1 MAQFF
6 IHRPIFAWV
15 IALVIM
21 LAGILTLTKMP
32 IAQYPTIA
40 PPTVTISATYPGA
53 SASTVENTVT
63 QIIEQQMNGLD
74 GLRYISS
81 NSAGNGQASIQLN
94 FEQGVDPDIAQVQVQ
109 NKLQSATALLPEDVQ
124 RQGVKVTKSGASFLQ
139 VLAFYS
145 ESDSLSADDIKDYV
159 NSNISEP
166 LSRVAGVGEVQVFGG
181 SYAMRIWLDPAKLTS
196 LGITPSDVAAAIRAQ
211 NSQVAVGQLGGAPS
225 IEGQVLNATVNA
237 QSMLTT
243 PEQFKNIFLRN
254 TSDGAQ
260 VRLGDVARV
269 ELGADTYQFDSK
281 FNGKPAGGVAI
292 KLATGANAL
301 DTSEAVEA
309 RMVELR
315 KNYPT
320 GMKDKLAFDTTPF
333 IKISIESVV
342 HTLIEAIILVF
353 FVMFLFLQNWR
364 ATIIPTMAVPVVVLG
379 TFAIINIF
387 GFSINTLTMFAMVLA
402 IGLLVDDAIVV
413 VENVERVMQ
422 EDHLDPVAA
431 TELSMKQ
438 ITGALIGMTSVL
450 TAVFVPMSF
459 FGGTTGVIYRQFS
472 ITLVTAMVLSLVVA
486 VTFTPALCATIL
498 KQHNPNKKPS
508 NNIFARFF
516 RWFNAAFDRTA
527 EKYQTG
533 VNFMTHHK
541 LFSGIVYAAVIG
553 VLVVLFKMLPSSFLP
568 EEDQG
573 VVMTLVQLPPNAT
586 LDRTDKV
593 INTMTHYFMEN
604 EKASVESV
612 FSVSGFSFT
621 GIGQNAGLAFVKLKD
636 WEKRTTPEQQIGSLI
651 QRGMALNMIA
661 KDASYVMPL
670 QLPAMPELG
679 VTAGFNFQLKAS
691 AGQSHEQLLAA
702 RNTIL
707 GLAAQDKRLAGV
719 RPNGQED
726 TPQYQINIDQAQAG
740 AMGVSI
746 ADINSTMSMAWGG
759 SYINDFIDRGRVKKV
774 YVQGEAHARMMPEDL
789 NKWYV
794 RNNKGEM
801 IPFSSFATGTWTY
814 GSPRLERYNG
824 IASMNI
830 QGSPAPG
837 TSSGDAMLAMEE
849 IVAKLPSMG
858 LQGFD
863 YEWTGLSLEERES
876 GSQAPFLYALS
887 LLIVFLCLAALY
899 ESWSVPFSILLV
911 VPLGVVGAIILTM
924 FGHTGLFGGITLF
937 GRTYFAPDANLSNN
951 IYFQVA
957 LIAVIGLSAKNAI
970 LIVEFAKEL
979 QEKGES
985 LFDATLHAAK
995 MRLRPIIMTTLAF
1008 GFGVLPLALSSG
1020 AGAGS
1025 QHSVGYGVLGGVIT
1039 STLLGIFFIP
1049 VFFVWVRSIFKYKP
1063 KNQNLQEHKS

>member
-53 SASTVENTVT
+53 SAETVENTVT

-81 NSAGNGQASIQLN
+81 NSAGNGSSSISLN

-124 RQGVKVTKSGASFLQ
+124 RQGVRVTKSGASFLQ

-145 ESDSLSADDIKDYV
+145 PDGSMTADDIKDYV

-181 SYAMRIWLDPAKLTS
+181 SYAMRIWLDPAKMAS
-196 LGITPSDVAAAIRAQ
+196 LQVTPSDIATAIRTQ
-211 NSQVAVGQLGGAPS
+211 NAQVAVGQLGGAPAV
-225 IEGQVLNATVNA
+225 EGQVLNATVTA
-237 QSMLTT
+237 QSLLQT
-243 PEQFKNIFLRN
+243 PEQFSNIFLKN
-254 TSDGAQ
+254 TTSGAQ

-269 ELGADTYQFDSK
+269 ELGADNYQFDSK

-301 DTSEAVEA
+301 DTAQAVEE
-309 RMVELR
+309 RLEQLR
-315 KNYPT
+315 PNYPQ
-320 GMKDKLAFDTTPF
+320 GMVDQLAFDTTPF
-333 IKISIESVV
+333 IELSIKSVV
-342 HTLIEAIILVF
+342 KTLIEAIILVF
-353 FVMFLFLQNWR
+353 LVMFLFLQNWR

-379 TFAIINIF
+379 TFAVINVF

-413 VENVERVMQ
+413 VENVERVMV
-422 EDHLDPVAA
+422 EEHLDPVSA
-431 TELSMKQ
+431 TEKSMKQ
-438 ITGALIGMTSVL
+438 ISGALIGITSVL
-450 TAVFVPMSF
+450 SAVFVPMAF

-472 ITLVTAMVLSLVVA
+472 ITLVTAMVLSLIVA
-486 VTFTPALCATIL
+486 LTFTPALCATLL
-498 KQHNPNKKPS
+498 KQHDPNKPQS
-508 NNIFARFF
+508 NGIFARFF
-516 RWFNAAFDRTA
+516 RWFNSSFDKVSV
-527 EKYQTG
+527 KYQGG
-533 VNFMTHHK
+533 VNRMTHSK
-541 LFSGIVYAAVIG
+541 IFSGVVYA
-553 VLVVLFKMLPSSFLP
+553 VVLGIIVLLFQKLPSSFLP
-568 EEDQG
+568 DEDQG

-586 LDRTDKV
+586 LERTDKV
-593 INTMTHYFMEN
+593 VSTMTNYFLEN
-604 EKASVESV
+604 EKEHVESV
-612 FSVSGFSFT
+612 FSVAGFSFT
-621 GIGQNAGLAFVKLKD
+621 GVGQNAGLAFIKLKD
-636 WEKRTTPEQQIGSLI
+636 WSERNSPEAQVGAII
-651 QRGMALNMIA
+651 QRGMALNMIV
-661 KDASYVMPL
+661 KDASYIMPL

-679 VTAGFNFQLKAS
+679 VSAGFNLQLKAAS
-691 AGQSHEQLLAA
+691 GQSHDQLLAA

-707 GLAAQDKRLAGV
+707 GLAAQDSRLAGV

-726 TPQYQINIDQAQAG
+726 TPQYRVIVDHAQAG
-740 AMGVSI
+740 ALGVSV
-746 ADINSTMSMAWGG
+746 AEINSTMGIAWGG

-774 YVQGEAHARMMPEDL
+774 YVQGEAGSRMMPEDL
-789 NKWYV
+789 DQWYV
-794 RNNKGEM
+794 RNNRGEM
-801 IPFSSFATGTWTY
+801 VPFSAFATGEWTY

-824 IASMNI
+824 VSSMNI
-830 QGSPAPG
+830 QGTPAPG
-837 TSSGDAMLAMEE
+837 ISSGDAMVAMEE
-849 IVAKLPSMG
+849 IVAKLPEMG
-858 LQGFD
+858 FQGFD

-876 GSQAPFLYALS
+876 GAQAPFLYALS

-899 ESWSVPFSILLV
+899 ESWSIPFSVLLV
-911 VPLGVVGAIILTM
+911 VPLGIVGALLLT
-924 FGHTGLFGGITLF
+924 FGGMVLLQN
-937 GRTYFAPDANLSNN
+937 PNLSNN

-957 LIAVIGLSAKNAI
+957 IIAVIGLSAKNAI

-979 QEKGES
+979 QEQGEE
-985 LFDATLHAAK
+985 LFEATLHAAK

-1008 GFGVLPLALSSG
+1008 GFGVLPLALASG

-1025 QHSVGYGVLGGVIT
+1025 QHSVGYGVLGGVIS

-1049 VFFVWVRSIFKYKP
+1049 VFYVWIRSVFKYKP
-1063 KNQNLQEHKS
+1063 KQQNQEYKS

>member
-21 LAGILTLTKMP
+21 LAGILTISKMP

-53 SASTVENTVT
+53 SAATVENTVT

-81 NSAGNGQASIQLN
+81 NSAGNGQASIALN

-109 NKLQSATALLPEDVQ
+109 NKLQSATALLPDDVQ
-124 RQGVKVTKSGASFLQ
+124 RQGVRVTKSGASFLQ

-145 ESDSLSADDIKDYV
+145 PDGSLTADDIKDYV

-181 SYAMRIWLDPAKLTS
+181 SYAMRIWLDPAKMAS
-196 LGITPSDVAAAIRAQ
+196 LQVTPSDVAQAIRTQ
-211 NSQVAVGQLGGAPS
+211 NAQVAVGQLGGAPQ

-237 QSMLTT
+237 QSLLQT
-243 PEQFKNIFLRN
+243 PEQFENIFLKN
-254 TSDGAQ
+254 TTSGAQ

-269 ELGADTYQFDSK
+269 ELGADNYQFDSK

-301 DTSEAVEA
+301 DTAEAVEE
-309 RMVELR
+309 RLKQLR
-315 KNYPT
+315 PNYPQ
-320 GMKDKLAFDTTPF
+320 GMVDTLAFDTTPF
-333 IKISIESVV
+333 IQLSIESVV
-342 HTLIEAIILVF
+342 HTLIEAVILVF
-353 FVMFLFLQNWR
+353 IVMFLFLQNWR

-379 TFAIINIF
+379 TFAVINVF

-413 VENVERVMQ
+413 VENVERVMA
-422 EDHLDPVAA
+422 EEHLDPVSA
-431 TELSMKQ
+431 TEKSMKQ
-438 ITGALIGMTSVL
+438 ISGALIGITSVL
-450 TAVFVPMSF
+450 SAVFVPMAF
-459 FGGTTGVIYRQFS
+459 FGGSTGVIYRQFS

-486 VTFTPALCATIL
+486 LTFTPALCATIL
-498 KQHNPNKKPS
+498 KQHDPNKPQS
-508 NNIFARFF
+508 NNPAARFF
-516 RWFNAAFDRTA
+516 RWFNHSFDRVSV
-527 EKYQTG
+527 KYQGG
-533 VNFMTHHK
+533 VNRMTHHK
-541 LFSGIVYAAVIG
+541 IFSGIIYAVVIG
-553 VLVVLFKMLPSSFLP
+553 IIVLIFQKLPSSFLP
-568 EEDQG
+568 DEDQG

-586 LDRTDKV
+586 LERTDKV
-593 INTMTHYFMEN
+593 INTMTGYFLEN
-604 EKASVESV
+604 EKDHVQSV
-612 FSVSGFSFT
+612 FSVAGFSFT
-621 GIGQNAGLAFVKLKD
+621 GVGQNAGLAFIKLKD
-636 WEKRTTPEQQIGSLI
+636 WSERTTPESQVGAII
-651 QRGMALNMIA
+651 QRGMALNMIV
-661 KDASYVMPL
+661 KDASYIMPL

-679 VTAGFNFQLKAS
+679 VSAGFNMQLKAAS
-691 AGQSHEQLLAA
+691 GQSHEQLLAA
-702 RNTIL
+702 RNTVL

-726 TPQYQINIDQAQAG
+726 NPQYRVIVDHAQAG
-740 AMGVSI
+740 ALGVSI
-746 ADINSTMSMAWGG
+746 SEINSTMSMAWGG
-759 SYINDFIDRGRVKKV
+759 SYINDFLDRGRVKKV
-774 YVQGEAHARMMPEDL
+774 YVQGEASSRMMPEDL
-789 NKWYV
+789 NQWYV
-794 RNNKGEM
+794 RNNRGEM
-801 IPFSSFATGTWTY
+801 VPFSAFATGEWTY

-824 IASMNI
+824 VSAMNI
-830 QGSPAPG
+830 QGTPAPG
-837 TSSGDAMLAMEE
+837 VSSGDAMRAMEE
-849 IVAKLPSMG
+849 IIAKLPEMG
-858 LQGFD
+858 MQGFD

-876 GSQAPFLYALS
+876 GAQAPFLYALS

-899 ESWSVPFSILLV
+899 ESWSIPFSVLLV
-911 VPLGVVGAIILTM
+911 VPLGIVGALLLT
-924 FGHTGLFGGITLF
+924 FGGMILF
-937 GRTYFAPDANLSNN
+937 KDPNLSNN

-957 LIAVIGLSAKNAI
+957 IIAVIGLSAKNAI

-979 QEKGES
+979 QEQGEE

-1008 GFGVLPLALSSG
+1008 GFGVLPLALASG

-1025 QHSVGYGVLGGVIT
+1025 QHSVGYGVLGGVIS

-1049 VFFVWVRSIFKYKP
+1049 VFYVWIRSIFKYKP
-1063 KNQNLQEHKS
+1063 KQQNKQEQTS

>member
-1 MAQFF
+1 MAKFF

-21 LAGILTLTKMP
+21 LAGILTISKMP

-53 SASTVENTVT
+53 SAATVENTVT

-81 NSAGNGQASIQLN
+81 NSDGNGQASIALN

-109 NKLQSATALLPEDVQ
+109 NKLQSATALLPDDVQ
-124 RQGVKVTKSGASFLQ
+124 RQGVRVTKSGASFLQ

-145 ESDSLSADDIKDYV
+145 PDGSLTADDIKDYV

-181 SYAMRIWLDPAKLTS
+181 SYAMRIWLDPAKMAS
-196 LGITPSDVAAAIRAQ
+196 LQVTPSDVAQAIRTQ
-211 NSQVAVGQLGGAPS
+211 NAQVAVGQLGGAPQ

-237 QSMLTT
+237 QSLLQT
-243 PEQFKNIFLRN
+243 PEQFENIFLKN
-254 TSDGAQ
+254 TTSGAQ

-269 ELGADTYQFDSK
+269 ELGADNYQFDSK

-301 DTSEAVEA
+301 DTAEAVEE
-309 RMVELR
+309 RLKQLR
-315 KNYPT
+315 PNYPQ
-320 GMKDKLAFDTTPF
+320 GMVDTLAFDTTPF
-333 IKISIESVV
+333 IQLSIESVV
-342 HTLIEAIILVF
+342 HTLIEAVILVF
-353 FVMFLFLQNWR
+353 IVMFLFLQNWR

-413 VENVERVMQ
+413 VENVERVMA
-422 EDHLDPVAA
+422 EEHLDPVSA
-431 TELSMKQ
+431 TEKSMKQ
-438 ITGALIGMTSVL
+438 ISGALIGITSVL
-450 TAVFVPMSF
+450 SAVFVPMAF
-459 FGGTTGVIYRQFS
+459 FGGSTGVIYRQFS

-486 VTFTPALCATIL
+486 LTFTPALCATIL
-498 KQHNPNKKPS
+498 KQHDPNKPQS
-508 NNIFARFF
+508 NNPAARFF
-516 RWFNAAFDRTA
+516 RWFNHSFDHVSV
-527 EKYQTG
+527 KYQGG
-533 VNFMTHHK
+533 VNRMTHHK
-541 LFSGIVYAAVIG
+541 IFSGIIYAVVIG
-553 VLVVLFKMLPSSFLP
+553 IIVLIFQKLPSSFLP
-568 EEDQG
+568 DEDQG

-586 LDRTDKV
+586 LERTDKV
-593 INTMTHYFMEN
+593 INTMTGYFLEN
-604 EKASVESV
+604 EKDHVQSV
-612 FSVSGFSFT
+612 FSVAGFSFT
-621 GIGQNAGLAFVKLKD
+621 GVGQNAGLAFIKLKD
-636 WEKRTTPEQQIGSLI
+636 WSERTTPESQVGAII
-651 QRGMALNMIA
+651 QRGMALNMIV
-661 KDASYVMPL
+661 KDASYIMPL

-679 VTAGFNFQLKAS
+679 VSAGFNMQLKAAS
-691 AGQSHEQLLAA
+691 GQSHEQLLAA
-702 RNTIL
+702 RNTVL

-726 TPQYQINIDQAQAG
+726 NPQYRVIVDHAQAG
-740 AMGVSI
+740 ALGVSI
-746 ADINSTMSMAWGG
+746 SEINSTMSMAWGG
-759 SYINDFIDRGRVKKV
+759 SYINDFLDRGRVKKV
-774 YVQGEAHARMMPEDL
+774 YVQGEASSRMMPEDL
-789 NKWYV
+789 NQWYV
-794 RNNKGEM
+794 RNNRGEM
-801 IPFSSFATGTWTY
+801 VPFSAFATGEWTY

-824 IASMNI
+824 VSAMNI
-830 QGSPAPG
+830 QGTPAPG
-837 TSSGDAMLAMEE
+837 VSSGDAMRAMEE
-849 IVAKLPSMG
+849 IIAKLPEMG
-858 LQGFD
+858 MQGFD

-876 GSQAPFLYALS
+876 GAQAPFLYALS

-899 ESWSVPFSILLV
+899 ESWSIPFSVLLV
-911 VPLGVVGAIILTM
+911 VPLGIVGALLLT
-924 FGHTGLFGGITLF
+924 FGGMILF
-937 GRTYFAPDANLSNN
+937 KDPNLSNN

-957 LIAVIGLSAKNAI
+957 IIAVIGLSAKNAI

-979 QEKGES
+979 QEQGEE

-1008 GFGVLPLALSSG
+1008 GFGVLPLALASG

-1025 QHSVGYGVLGGVIT
+1025 QHSVGYGVLGGVIS

-1049 VFFVWVRSIFKYKP
+1049 VFYVWIRSIFKYKP
-1063 KNQNLQEHKS
+1063 KQQNQEYKS

>member
-53 SASTVENTVT
+53 SAETVENTVT

-81 NSAGNGQASIQLN
+81 NSAGNGSSSISLN

-124 RQGVKVTKSGASFLQ
+124 RQGVRVTKSGASFLQ

-145 ESDSLSADDIKDYV
+145 PDGSMTADDIKDYV

-181 SYAMRIWLDPAKLTS
+181 SYAMRIWLDPAKMAS
-196 LGITPSDVAAAIRAQ
+196 LQVTPSDIATAIRTQ
-211 NSQVAVGQLGGAPS
+211 NAQVAVGQLGGAPAV
-225 IEGQVLNATVNA
+225 EGQVLNATVTA
-237 QSMLTT
+237 QSLLQT
-243 PEQFKNIFLRN
+243 PEQFSNIFLKN
-254 TSDGAQ
+254 TTSGAQ

-269 ELGADTYQFDSK
+269 ELGADNYQFDSK

-301 DTSEAVEA
+301 DTAQAVEE
-309 RMVELR
+309 RLEQLR
-315 KNYPT
+315 PNYPQ
-320 GMKDKLAFDTTPF
+320 GMVDQLAFDTTPF
-333 IKISIESVV
+333 IELSIKSVV
-342 HTLIEAIILVF
+342 KTLIEAIILVF
-353 FVMFLFLQNWR
+353 LVMFLFLQNWR

-379 TFAIINIF
+379 TFAVINVF

-413 VENVERVMQ
+413 VENVERVMV
-422 EDHLDPVAA
+422 EEHLDPVSA
-431 TELSMKQ
+431 TEKSMKQ
-438 ITGALIGMTSVL
+438 ISGALIGITSVL
-450 TAVFVPMSF
+450 SAVFVPMAF

-472 ITLVTAMVLSLVVA
+472 ITLVTAMVLSLIVA
-486 VTFTPALCATIL
+486 LTFTPALCATLL
-498 KQHNPNKKPS
+498 KQHDPNKPQS
-508 NNIFARFF
+508 NGIFARFF
-516 RWFNAAFDRTA
+516 RWFNSSFDKVSV
-527 EKYQTG
+527 KYQGG
-533 VNFMTHHK
+533 VNRMTHSK
-541 LFSGIVYAAVIG
+541 IFSGVVYA
-553 VLVVLFKMLPSSFLP
+553 VVLGIIVLLFQKLPSSFLP
-568 EEDQG
+568 DEDQG

-586 LDRTDKV
+586 LERTDKV
-593 INTMTHYFMEN
+593 VSTMTNYFLEN
-604 EKASVESV
+604 EKEHVESV
-612 FSVSGFSFT
+612 FSVAGFSFT
-621 GIGQNAGLAFVKLKD
+621 GVGQNAGLAFIKLKD
-636 WEKRTTPEQQIGSLI
+636 WSERHSPESQIGAII
-651 QRGMALNMIA
+651 QRGMALNMIV
-661 KDASYVMPL
+661 KDASYIMPL

-679 VTAGFNFQLKAS
+679 VSAGFNLQLKAAS
-691 AGQSHEQLLAA
+691 GQSHDQLLAA

-707 GLAAQDKRLAGV
+707 GLAAQDSRLAGV

-726 TPQYQINIDQAQAG
+726 TPQYRVIVDHAQAG
-740 AMGVSI
+740 ALGVSV
-746 ADINSTMSMAWGG
+746 AEINSTMGIAWGG

-774 YVQGEAHARMMPEDL
+774 YVQGEAGSRMMPEDL
-789 NKWYV
+789 DQWDV
-794 RNNKGEM
+794 RNNRGEM
-801 IPFSSFATGTWTY
+801 VPFSAFATGEWTY

-824 IASMNI
+824 VSSMNI
-830 QGSPAPG
+830 QGTPAPG
-837 TSSGDAMLAMEE
+837 ISSGDAMVAMEE
-849 IVAKLPSMG
+849 IVAKLPEMG

-863 YEWTGLSLEERES
+863 FEWTGLSLEERES
-876 GSQAPFLYALS
+876 GAQAPFLYALS

-899 ESWSVPFSILLV
+899 ESWSIPFSVLLV
-911 VPLGVVGAIILTM
+911 VPLGIVGALLLT
-924 FGHTGLFGGITLF
+924 FGGMVLLQN
-937 GRTYFAPDANLSNN
+937 PNLSNN

-957 LIAVIGLSAKNAI
+957 IIAVIGLSAKNAI

-979 QEKGES
+979 QEQGEE
-985 LFDATLHAAK
+985 LFEATLHAAK

-1008 GFGVLPLALSSG
+1008 GFGVLPLALASG

-1025 QHSVGYGVLGGVIT
+1025 QHSVGYGVLGGVIS

-1049 VFFVWVRSIFKYKP
+1049 VFYVWIRSVFKYKP
-1063 KNQNLQEHKS
+1063 KQQNQEYKS

>member
-1 MAQFF
+1 MAKFF

-21 LAGILTLTKMP
+21 LAGILTISKMP

-53 SASTVENTVT
+53 SAATVENTVT

-81 NSAGNGQASIQLN
+81 NSAGNGQASIALN

-109 NKLQSATALLPEDVQ
+109 NKLQSATALLPDDVQ
-124 RQGVKVTKSGASFLQ
+124 RQGVRVTKSGASFLQ

-145 ESDSLSADDIKDYV
+145 PDGSLTADDIKDYV

-181 SYAMRIWLDPAKLTS
+181 SYAMRIWLDPAKMAS
-196 LGITPSDVAAAIRAQ
+196 LQVTPSDVAQAIRTQ
-211 NSQVAVGQLGGAPS
+211 NAQVAVGQLGGAPQ

-237 QSMLTT
+237 QSLLQT
-243 PEQFKNIFLRN
+243 PEQFENIFLKN
-254 TSDGAQ
+254 TTSGAQ

-269 ELGADTYQFDSK
+269 ELGADNYQFDSK

-301 DTSEAVEA
+301 DTAEAVEE
-309 RMVELR
+309 RLKQLR
-315 KNYPT
+315 PNYPQ
-320 GMKDKLAFDTTPF
+320 GMVDTLAFDTTPF
-333 IKISIESVV
+333 IQLSIESVV
-342 HTLIEAIILVF
+342 HTLIEAVILVF
-353 FVMFLFLQNWR
+353 IVMFLFLQNWR

-413 VENVERVMQ
+413 VENVERVMA
-422 EDHLDPVAA
+422 EEHLDPVSA
-431 TELSMKQ
+431 TEKSMKQ
-438 ITGALIGMTSVL
+438 ISGALIGITSVL
-450 TAVFVPMSF
+450 SAVFVPMAF
-459 FGGTTGVIYRQFS
+459 FGGSTGVIYRQFS

-486 VTFTPALCATIL
+486 LTFTPALCATIL
-498 KQHNPNKKPS
+498 KQHDPNKPQS
-508 NNIFARFF
+508 NNPAARFF
-516 RWFNAAFDRTA
+516 RWFNHSFDRVSV
-527 EKYQTG
+527 KYQGG
-533 VNFMTHHK
+533 VNRMTHHK
-541 LFSGIVYAAVIG
+541 IFSGIIYAVVIG
-553 VLVVLFKMLPSSFLP
+553 IIVLIFQKLPSSFLP
-568 EEDQG
+568 DEDQG

-586 LDRTDKV
+586 LERTDKV
-593 INTMTHYFMEN
+593 INTMTGYFLEN
-604 EKASVESV
+604 EKDHVQSV
-612 FSVSGFSFT
+612 FSVAGFSFT
-621 GIGQNAGLAFVKLKD
+621 GVGQNAGLAFIKLKD
-636 WEKRTTPEQQIGSLI
+636 WSERTTPESQVGAII
-651 QRGMALNMIA
+651 QRGMALNMIV
-661 KDASYVMPL
+661 KDASYIMPL

-679 VTAGFNFQLKAS
+679 VSAGFNMQLKAAS
-691 AGQSHEQLLAA
+691 GQSHEQLLAA
-702 RNTIL
+702 RNTVL

-726 TPQYQINIDQAQAG
+726 NPQYRVIVDHAQAG
-740 AMGVSI
+740 ALGVSI
-746 ADINSTMSMAWGG
+746 SEINSTMSMAWGG
-759 SYINDFIDRGRVKKV
+759 SYINDFLDRGRVKKV
-774 YVQGEAHARMMPEDL
+774 YVQGEASSRMMPEDL
-789 NKWYV
+789 NQWYV
-794 RNNKGEM
+794 RNNRGEM
-801 IPFSSFATGTWTY
+801 VPFSAFATGEWTY

-824 IASMNI
+824 VSAMNI
-830 QGSPAPG
+830 QGTPAPG
-837 TSSGDAMLAMEE
+837 VSSGDAMRAMEE
-849 IVAKLPSMG
+849 IIAKLPEMG
-858 LQGFD
+858 MQGFD

-876 GSQAPFLYALS
+876 GAQAPFLYALS

-899 ESWSVPFSILLV
+899 ESWSIPFSVLLV
-911 VPLGVVGAIILTM
+911 VPLGIVGALLLT
-924 FGHTGLFGGITLF
+924 FGGMILF
-937 GRTYFAPDANLSNN
+937 KDPNLSNN

-957 LIAVIGLSAKNAI
+957 IIAVIGLSAKNAI

-979 QEKGES
+979 QEQGEE

-1008 GFGVLPLALSSG
+1008 GFGVLPLALASG

-1025 QHSVGYGVLGGVIT
+1025 QHSVGYGVLGGVIS

-1049 VFFVWVRSIFKYKP
+1049 VFYVWIRTVFKYKP
-1063 KNQNLQEHKS
+1063 KQQNKQEQTS

>member
-21 LAGILTLTKMP
+21 LAGILTISKMP

-53 SASTVENTVT
+53 SAATVENTVT

-81 NSAGNGQASIQLN
+81 NSAGNGQASIALN

-109 NKLQSATALLPEDVQ
+109 NKLQSATALLPDDVQ
-124 RQGVKVTKSGASFLQ
+124 RQGVRVTKSGASFLQ

-145 ESDSLSADDIKDYV
+145 PDGSLTADDIKDYV

-181 SYAMRIWLDPAKLTS
+181 SYAMRIWLDPAKMAS
-196 LGITPSDVAAAIRAQ
+196 LQVTPSDVAQAIRTQ
-211 NSQVAVGQLGGAPS
+211 NAQVAVGQLGGAPQ

-237 QSMLTT
+237 QSLLQT
-243 PEQFKNIFLRN
+243 PEQFENIFLKN
-254 TSDGAQ
+254 TTSGAQ

-269 ELGADTYQFDSK
+269 ELGADNYQFDSK

-301 DTSEAVEA
+301 DTAEAVEE
-309 RMVELR
+309 RLKQLR
-315 KNYPT
+315 PNYPQ
-320 GMKDKLAFDTTPF
+320 GMVDTLAFDTTPF
-333 IKISIESVV
+333 IQLSIESVV
-342 HTLIEAIILVF
+342 HTLIEAVILVF
-353 FVMFLFLQNWR
+353 IVMFLFLQNWR

-413 VENVERVMQ
+413 VENVERVMA
-422 EDHLDPVAA
+422 EEHLDPVSA
-431 TELSMKQ
+431 TEKSMKQ
-438 ITGALIGMTSVL
+438 ISGALIGITSVL
-450 TAVFVPMSF
+450 SAVFVPMAF
-459 FGGTTGVIYRQFS
+459 FGGSTGVIYRQFS

-486 VTFTPALCATIL
+486 LTFTPALCATIL
-498 KQHNPNKKPS
+498 KQHDPNKPQS
-508 NNIFARFF
+508 NNPAARFF
-516 RWFNAAFDRTA
+516 RWFNHSFDRVSV
-527 EKYQTG
+527 KYQGG
-533 VNFMTHHK
+533 VNRMTHHK
-541 LFSGIVYAAVIG
+541 IFSGIIYAVVIG
-553 VLVVLFKMLPSSFLP
+553 IIVLIFQKLPSSFLP
-568 EEDQG
+568 DEDQG

-586 LDRTDKV
+586 LERTDKV
-593 INTMTHYFMEN
+593 INTMTGYFLEN
-604 EKASVESV
+604 EKDHVQSV
-612 FSVSGFSFT
+612 FSVAGFSFT
-621 GIGQNAGLAFVKLKD
+621 GVGQNAGLAFIKLKD
-636 WEKRTTPEQQIGSLI
+636 WSERTTPESQVGAII
-651 QRGMALNMIA
+651 QRGMALNMIV
-661 KDASYVMPL
+661 KDASYIMPL

-679 VTAGFNFQLKAS
+679 VSAGFNMQLKAAS
-691 AGQSHEQLLAA
+691 GQSHEQLLAA
-702 RNTIL
+702 RNTVL

-726 TPQYQINIDQAQAG
+726 NPQYRVIVDHAQAG
-740 AMGVSI
+740 ALGVSI
-746 ADINSTMSMAWGG
+746 SEINSTMSMAWGG
-759 SYINDFIDRGRVKKV
+759 SYINDFLDRGRVKKV
-774 YVQGEAHARMMPEDL
+774 YVQGEASSRMMPEDL
-789 NKWYV
+789 NQWYV
-794 RNNKGEM
+794 RNNRGEM
-801 IPFSSFATGTWTY
+801 VPFSAFATGEWTY

-824 IASMNI
+824 VSAMNI
-830 QGSPAPG
+830 QGTPAPG
-837 TSSGDAMLAMEE
+837 VSSGDAMRAMEE
-849 IVAKLPSMG
+849 IIAKLPEMG
-858 LQGFD
+858 MQGFD

-876 GSQAPFLYALS
+876 GAQAPFLYALS

-899 ESWSVPFSILLV
+899 ESWSIPFSVLLV
-911 VPLGVVGAIILTM
+911 IPLGIVGALLLT
-924 FGHTGLFGGITLF
+924 FGGMILF
-937 GRTYFAPDANLSNN
+937 KDPNLSNN

-957 LIAVIGLSAKNAI
+957 IIAVIGLSAKNAI

-979 QEKGES
+979 QEQGEE

-1008 GFGVLPLALSSG
+1008 GFGVLPLALASG

-1025 QHSVGYGVLGGVIT
+1025 QHSVGYGVLGGVIS

-1049 VFFVWVRSIFKYKP
+1049 VFYVWIRTVFKYKP
-1063 KNQNLQEHKS
+1063 KQQNKQEQTS

>member
-21 LAGILTLTKMP
+21 LAGVLTLTKMP

-53 SASTVENTVT
+53 SAATVENTVT

-81 NSAGNGQASIQLN
+81 NSAGNGQASISLN

-124 RQGVKVTKSGASFLQ
+124 RQGVRVTKSGASFLQ

-145 ESDSLSADDIKDYV
+145 ESDSLSANDIKDYV

-196 LGITPSDVAAAIRAQ
+196 LGITPSDVAGAIRAQ

-225 IEGQVLNATVNA
+225 IQGQVLNATVNA

-243 PEQFKNIFLRN
+243 PEQFKNIFLKN
-254 TSDGAQ
+254 TADGAQ

-269 ELGADTYQFDSK
+269 ELGADNYQFDSK
-281 FNGKPAGGVAI
+281 FDGKPAGGVAI

-301 DTSEAVEA
+301 DTAKAVEA

-315 KNYPT
+315 KNYPA

-333 IKISIESVV
+333 IKLSIESVV

-353 FVMFLFLQNWR
+353 LVMFLFLQNWR

-379 TFAIINIF
+379 TFAVINVF

-413 VENVERVMQ
+413 VENVERVMV
-422 EDHLDPVAA
+422 EDHLDPVEA

-438 ITGALIGMTSVL
+438 ISGALIGITSVL
-450 TAVFVPMSF
+450 TAVFVPMAF

-472 ITLVTAMVLSLVVA
+472 ITLVTAMILSLIVA
-486 VTFTPALCATIL
+486 LTFTPALCATIL
-498 KQHNPNKKPS
+498 KQHDPHKKPS

-516 RWFNAAFDRTA
+516 RWFNDAFDRTA
-527 EKYQTG
+527 EKYKGG

-541 LFSGIVYAAVIG
+541 IFSGIIYAGVIA

-593 INTMTHYFMEN
+593 IDTMTKYFMEN
-604 EKASVESV
+604 EKKSVESV

-621 GIGQNAGLAFVKLKD
+621 GVGQNAGLAFIQLKD
-636 WEKRTTPEQQIGSLI
+636 WKDRTTPEQQIGEI
-651 QRGMALNMIA
+651 IKRGMALNMIA

-679 VTAGFNFQLKAS
+679 VTAGFNFQLKA
-691 AGQSHEQLLAA
+691 AGGQSHEQLLAA
-702 RNTIL
+702 RNAIL
-707 GLAAQDKRLAGV
+707 GMASQDKRLTGV

-774 YVQGEAHARMMPEDL
+774 YVQGDANARMMPEDL

-801 IPFSSFATGTWTY
+801 IPFSSFATGQWTY

-837 TSSGDAMLAMEE
+837 VSSGDAMLAMEE

-876 GSQAPFLYALS
+876 GDQAPFLYALS

-899 ESWSVPFSILLV
+899 ESWSIPFSVLLV
-911 VPLGVVGAIILTM
+911 VPLGIVGAMGLTWLGM
-924 FGHTGLFGGITLF
+924 VLSGD
-937 GRTYFAPDANLSNN
+937 PNLSNN

-957 LIAVIGLSAKNAI
+957 IIAVIGLSAKNAI

-979 QEKGES
+979 QEKGEE
-985 LFDATLHAAK
+985 LFEATLHAAK

-1008 GFGVLPLALSSG
+1008 GFGVLPLALASG

-1025 QHSVGYGVLGGVIT
+1025 QHSVGYGVLGGVIS

-1049 VFFVWVRSIFKYKP
+1049 VFFVWIRSIFKYKP
-1063 KNQNLQEHKS
+1063 KNQNLQEQKS

>member
-21 LAGILTLTKMP
+21 LAGILTLSNMP

-53 SASTVENTVT
+53 SAETVENTVT

-81 NSAGNGQASIQLN
+81 NSAGNGSASIALS

-124 RQGVKVTKSGASFLQ
+124 RQGVRVTKSSASFLQ

-145 ESDSLSADDIKDYV
+145 PDGSMSANDIKDYV

-181 SYAMRIWLDPAKLTS
+181 SYAMRIWLDPAKMAS
-196 LGITPSDVAAAIRAQ
+196 LQVTPSDIATAIRTQ
-211 NSQVAVGQLGGAPS
+211 NAQVAVGQLGGAPAV
-225 IEGQVLNATVNA
+225 EGQVLNATVTA
-237 QSMLTT
+237 QSLLQT
-243 PEQFKNIFLRN
+243 PEQFSNIFLKN
-254 TSDGAQ
+254 TASGAQ

-269 ELGADTYQFDSK
+269 ELGADNYQFDSK

-301 DTSEAVEA
+301 DTAQAVEE
-309 RMVELR
+309 RLKLLR
-315 KNYPT
+315 PNYPQ
-320 GMKDKLAFDTTPF
+320 GMVDQLAFDTTPF
-333 IKISIESVV
+333 IELSIKSVV
-342 HTLIEAIILVF
+342 KTLIEAIILVF
-353 FVMFLFLQNWR
+353 LVMFLFLQNWR

-379 TFAIINIF
+379 TFAVINMF

-413 VENVERVMQ
+413 VENVERVMV
-422 EDHLDPVAA
+422 EEHLDPVAA
-431 TELSMKQ
+431 TEKSMKQ
-438 ITGALIGMTSVL
+438 ISGALIGITSVL
-450 TAVFVPMSF
+450 SAVFVPMAF

-472 ITLVTAMVLSLVVA
+472 VTLVTAMVLSLIVA
-486 VTFTPALCATIL
+486 LTFTPALCATML
-498 KQHNPNKKPS
+498 KQHDPNKPES
-508 NNIFARFF
+508 NGLFARFF
-516 RWFNAAFDRTA
+516 RWFNRSF
-527 EKYQTG
+527 EKMSVKYQGG
-533 VNFMTHHK
+533 VNRMTHSK
-541 LFSGIVYAAVIG
+541 IFSGIIYGA
-553 VLVVLFKMLPSSFLP
+553 VLVVIVLLFQKLPSSFLP
-568 EEDQG
+568 DEDQG
-573 VVMTLVQLPPNAT
+573 VVMTLVQLPPNAS
-586 LDRTDKV
+586 LERTDKV
-593 INTMTHYFMEN
+593 ISTMTNYFLEN
-604 EKASVESV
+604 EKEHVESV
-612 FSVSGFSFT
+612 FSVAGFSFT
-621 GIGQNAGLAFVKLKD
+621 GVGQNAGLAFIKLKD
-636 WEKRTTPEQQIGSLI
+636 WSERTSPESQVGAII
-651 QRGMALNMIA
+651 QRGMALNMIV
-661 KDASYVMPL
+661 KDASYIMPL

-679 VTAGFNFQLKAS
+679 VSAGFNLQLKDAS
-691 AGQSHEQLLAA
+691 GQGHEKLTMA
-702 RNTIL
+702 RNIIL
-707 GLAAQDKRLAGV
+707 GEAAKDPRLAGV

-726 TPQYQINIDQAQAG
+726 TPQYRVIVDHAQAG
-740 AMGVSI
+740 ALGVSI
-746 ADINSTMSMAWGG
+746 AEINSTMGMAWGG

-774 YVQGEAHARMMPEDL
+774 YVQGEAGSRMMPEDL
-789 NKWYV
+789 DQWYV
-794 RNNKGEM
+794 RNNRGEM
-801 IPFSSFATGTWTY
+801 VPFSAFATGEWTY

-824 IASMNI
+824 VSSMNI
-830 QGSPAPG
+830 QGTPAPG
-837 TSSGDAMLAMEE
+837 VSSGDAMVAMEE
-849 IVAKLPSMG
+849 IIAKLPEMG

-876 GSQAPFLYALS
+876 GDQAPFLYALS

-899 ESWSVPFSILLV
+899 ESWSIPFSVLLV
-911 VPLGVVGAIILTM
+911 VPLGIVGALLLTFSGM
-924 FGHTGLFGGITLF
+924 VLFQN
-937 GRTYFAPDANLSNN
+937 PNLSNN

-957 LIAVIGLSAKNAI
+957 IIAVIGLSAKNAI

-979 QEKGES
+979 QEKGED
-985 LFDATLHAAK
+985 LFEATLHAAK

-1025 QHSVGYGVLGGVIT
+1025 QHSVGYGVLGGVIS

-1049 VFFVWVRSIFKYKP
+1049 VFYVWIRSIFKYKP
-1063 KNQNLQEHKS
+1063 KQQNHQEHVS

>member
-32 IAQYPTIA
+32 VAQYPTIA

-53 SASTVENTVT
+53 SAQTVENTVT

-81 NSAGNGQASIQLN
+81 NSAGNGQASINLN
-94 FEQGVDPDIAQVQVQ
+94 FEQGIDPDIAQVQVQ

-124 RQGVKVTKSGASFLQ
+124 RQGLKVTKSGASFMQ

-145 ESDSLSADDIKDYV
+145 PDGSLSAADIKDYV

-181 SYAMRIWLDPAKLTS
+181 SYAMRIWLDPAKMTS
-196 LGITPSDVAAAIRAQ
+196 LQVTPTDIAAAINAQ

-225 IEGQVLNATVNA
+225 VQGQVLNATVNA
-237 QSMLTT
+237 QSMLQT
-243 PEQFKNIFLRN
+243 PEQFRNIFLKN
-254 TSDGAQ
+254 TASGAQ

-269 ELGADTYQFDSK
+269 ELGSDNYQFDSK
-281 FNGKPAGGVAI
+281 FNGKAAGGVAI

-301 DTSEAVEA
+301 DTAAAVEE
-309 RMVELR
+309 RLNELR
-315 KNYPT
+315 KNYPD
-320 GMKDKLAFDTTPF
+320 GLKDQLAYDTTPF
-333 IKISIESVV
+333 IKLSIESVV
-342 HTLIEAIILVF
+342 HTLIEAVVLVF
-353 FVMFLFLQNWR
+353 IVMFLFLQNWR
-364 ATIIPTMAVPVVVLG
+364 ATVIPTLAVPVVVLG
-379 TFAIINIF
+379 TFAVINIF

-422 EDHLDPVAA
+422 EEHLDPVAA
-431 TELSMKQ
+431 TEKSMQQ
-438 ITGALIGMTSVL
+438 ISGALVGITSVL
-450 TAVFVPMSF
+450 TAVFVPMAF
-459 FGGTTGVIYRQFS
+459 FAGTTGVIYRQFS
-472 ITLVTAMVLSLVVA
+472 ITLVTAMILSLIVA
-486 VTFTPALCATIL
+486 LTFTPALCATLL
-498 KQHNPNKKPS
+498 KQHDANKPES

-516 RWFNAAFDRTA
+516 RWFNSSFEKVAV
-527 EKYQTG
+527 KYQGG
-533 VNFMTHHK
+533 VNRMTHHK
-541 LFSGIVYAAVIG
+541 IFSGVVYLL
-553 VLVVLFKMLPSSFLP
+553 VLAGLFGLYKALPSSFLP
-568 EEDQG
+568 DEDQG
-573 VVMTLVQLPPNAT
+573 VVMTLVQLPPSAS
-586 LDRTDKV
+586 LERTDKV
-593 INTMTHYFMEN
+593 VSSMTDYFLN
-604 EKASVESV
+604 KEKEHVESI
-612 FSVSGFSFT
+612 FTVSGFSFT
-621 GIGQNAGLAFVKLKD
+621 GVGQNAGLAFIKLKD
-636 WEKRTTPEQQIGSLI
+636 WSERTTPESQIGAII
-651 QRGMALNMIA
+651 QRGMSLNMI
-661 KDASYVMPL
+661 KDASYIMPL

-679 VTAGFNFQLKAS
+679 VSAGFDIQLKDAS
-691 AGQSHEQLLAA
+691 GQGHEKLIAA
-702 RNTIL
+702 RNAIL
-707 GLAAQDKRLAGV
+707 GMAAQDKRLAGV

-746 ADINSTMSMAWGG
+746 ADINTTMSMAWGG
-759 SYINDFIDRGRVKKV
+759 TYINDFVDRGRVKKV
-774 YVQGEAHARMMPEDL
+774 YVQGEANARMMPEDL

-794 RNNKGEM
+794 RNSSGTM
-801 IPFSSFATGTWTY
+801 VPFSAFATGEWTY

-824 IASMNI
+824 VSSVNI
-830 QGSPAPG
+830 QGTPAPG
-837 TSSGDAMLAMEE
+837 VSSGDAMLAMEE
-849 IVAKLPSMG
+849 IIGKLPSMG

-863 YEWTGLSLEERES
+863 YEWTGLSLEERDS
-876 GSQAPFLYALS
+876 GNQTGPLLVLS
-887 LLIVFLCLAALY
+887 MLIVFLCLAALY
-899 ESWSVPFSILLV
+899 ESWSIPVSVLLV
-911 VPLGVVGAIILTM
+911 VPLGILGAFALTWLGMIIK
-924 FGHTGLFGGITLF
+924 GD
-937 GRTYFAPDANLSNN
+937 PNLSFN

-957 LIAVIGLSAKNAI
+957 IVAVIGLSAKNAI

-979 QEKGES
+979 QEQGED

-1008 GFGVLPLALSSG
+1008 GFGVLPLALSTG

-1025 QHSVGYGVLGGVIT
+1025 QHSVGFGVLGGVIS

-1049 VFFVWVRSIFKYKP
+1049 VFFVWIRSIFKYKP
-1063 KNQNLQEHKS
+1063 KKQNNQEQTS

>member
-53 SASTVENTVT
+53 SAATVENTVT

-94 FEQGVDPDIAQVQVQ
+94 FNQGVDPDIAQVQVQ

-139 VLAFYS
+139 VIAFYS
-145 ESDSLSADDIKDYV
+145 PDSSLSADDIKDYV

-181 SYAMRIWLDPAKLTS
+181 SYAMRIWMDPAKMAS
-196 LGITPSDVAAAIRAQ
+196 LQVTPSDIAAALKTQ
-211 NSQVAVGQLGGAPS
+211 NAQVAVGQLGGAPS
-225 IEGQVLNATVNA
+225 VQGQVLNATVNA
-237 QSMLTT
+237 QSLLTT
-243 PEQFKNIFLRN
+243 PEEFKNIFLKN
-254 TSDGAQ
+254 TTSGAQ

-269 ELGADTYQFDSK
+269 ELGADNYQFDSK

-301 DTSEAVEA
+301 DTAAAVEA
-309 RMVELR
+309 RLVDLR

-320 GMKDKLAFDTTPF
+320 GMQDKLAFDTTPF
-333 IKISIESVV
+333 IQLSIESVV
-342 HTLIEAIILVF
+342 HTLVEAVILVF
-353 FVMFLFLQNWR
+353 LVMFLFLQNWR

-379 TFAIINIF
+379 TFAVINVF

-413 VENVERVMQ
+413 VENVERIMA
-422 EDHLDPVAA
+422 EEHLDPVEA
-431 TELSMKQ
+431 TEISMKQ
-438 ITGALIGMTSVL
+438 ISGALVGITSVL
-450 TAVFVPMSF
+450 SAVFVPMAFMS
-459 FGGTTGVIYRQFS
+459 GTTGVIYRQFS
-472 ITLVTAMVLSLVVA
+472 ITLVTAMILSLIVA
-486 VTFTPALCATIL
+486 LTFTPALCATIL
-498 KQHNPNKKPS
+498 KQHDKNAAPS
-508 NNIFARFF
+508 NSLPARFF
-516 RWFNAAFDRTA
+516 RWFNETFDKVA
-527 EKYQTG
+527 GKYQNG
-533 VNFMTHHK
+533 VNRMTHHK
-541 LFSGIVYAAVIG
+541 LFSGLLYGAVI
-553 VLVVLFKMLPSSFLP
+553 VVLGLLFTKLPSSFLP
-568 EEDQG
+568 DEDQG

-586 LDRTDKV
+586 LDRTDKT
-593 INTMTHYFMEN
+593 ISTMTDYFLN
-604 EKASVESV
+604 KEKDYVESV

-621 GIGQNAGLAFVKLKD
+621 GVGQNAGLAFIKLKD
-636 WEKRTTPEQQIGSLI
+636 WEERTTPEAQIGKII
-651 QRGMALNMIA
+651 QRGMALNMIV
-661 KDASYVMPL
+661 KDASYIMPL

-679 VTAGFNFQLKAS
+679 VTAGFNLQLKDS
-691 AGQSHEQLLAA
+691 SGLGHEQLLNA
-702 RNTIL
+702 RNAIL
-707 GLAAQDKRLAGV
+707 GMAAQDKRLTGV

-726 TPQYQINIDQAQAG
+726 TPQYKIIVDQAQAG

-746 ADINSTMSMAWGG
+746 SEINTTMGMAWGG
-759 SYINDFIDRGRVKKV
+759 SYINDFVDRGRVKKV
-774 YVQGEAHARMMPEDL
+774 YVQGEADSRMMPEDL

-794 RNNKGEM
+794 RNNQGTM
-801 IPFSSFATGTWTY
+801 VPFSAFATGEWTY

-824 IASMNI
+824 ISSMNI
-830 QGSPAPG
+830 QGTPAPG
-837 TSSGDAMLAMEE
+837 VSSGDAMAAMEE
-849 IVAKLPSMG
+849 IIAKLPSMG
-858 LQGFD
+858 LKGFD

-876 GSQAPFLYALS
+876 GAQAPIIYALS

-899 ESWSVPFSILLV
+899 ESWSIPFSVLLV
-911 VPLGVVGAIILTM
+911 VPLGVVGAVALTFLGM
-924 FGHTGLFGGITLF
+924 VLLK
-937 GRTYFAPDANLSNN
+937 DSNLSNN

-957 LIAVIGLSAKNAI
+957 IVAVIGLAAKNAI

-979 QEKGES
+979 QEKGED
-985 LFDATLHAAK
+985 LFEATMHAAR

-1008 GFGVLPLALSSG
+1008 GFGVLPLALASG

-1025 QHSVGYGVLGGVIT
+1025 QHSVGYGVLGGVIS

-1049 VFFVWVRSIFKYKP
+1049 VFYVWIRSIFKYKP
-1063 KNQNLQEHKS
+1063 KQQNNQEHTS